1 LRGNRDST
9 ESQRTEVR
17 EEVQALYFNSVQIP
31 ERIRGSDKVV
41 LGKGEIGG
49 GEDETD
55 QDESV
60 DPWSGEHPPL
70 RAFVVAL
77 CSHLGL
83 R

>member
-41 LGKGEIGG
+41 LGG
-49 GEDETD
+49 
-55 QDESV
+55 
-60 DPWSGEHPPL
+60 
-70 RAFVVAL
+70 R
-77 CSHLGL
+77 
-83 R
+83 